1 MDNTMQHKQNNAK
14 KTNIRMVENGDIR
27 KKNMSVNIETK
38 EKEKLYEKGNECIR
52 KIRMHIKSV
61 GMKRYRRRR
70 K

>member
-38 EKEKLYEKGNECIR
+38 EKEKLYAKGNECIR

>member
-38 EKEKLYEKGNECIR
+38 EKEKLWKGQ
-52 KIRMHIKSV
+52 RMH
-61 GMKRYRRRR
+61 
-70 K
+70 